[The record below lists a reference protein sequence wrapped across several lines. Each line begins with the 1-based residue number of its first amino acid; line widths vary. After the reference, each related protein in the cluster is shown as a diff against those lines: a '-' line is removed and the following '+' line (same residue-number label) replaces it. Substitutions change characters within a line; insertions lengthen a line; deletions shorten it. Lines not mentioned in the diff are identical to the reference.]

1 MEVLTMIKVYTT
13 SSCPWC
19 IKVKNY
25 LKSQNVSFEEVN
37 VGDDMVAR
45 EEMLIKSKQM
55 GVPVLDINGAV
66 ILGFDKAAIDLAL
79 TK

>member
-1 MEVLTMIKVYTT
+1 MIKVYTT

-19 IKVKNY
+19 VKVKNY